1 LQPLRESVDVRNVV
15 SKKIEEDEMEAD
27 EEGERDKV
35 GSRLLFKEVAT
46 VRLKED
52 EEKEEE
58 KEEEWGGYTVP
69 PLI

>member
-1 LQPLRESVDVRNVV
+1 
-15 SKKIEEDEMEAD
+15 MEAD